1 MSILG
6 GAKGGVK
13 SPEREESSKT
23 QFTMRRVLAVDDD
36 DFARLTVVRHLEKR
50 GYEVTAVD
58 SVAAAVELLL
68 DRQQTQFDCVVTDYL
83 MPGATGVDLI
93 QWLREHRPTLAA
105 IMVTA
110 IGEKDIV
117 AETLRSGAVNF
128 LEKPVRA
135 PELVAAVES
144 AIELTKRRRE
154 LAKTEE
160 EAGEVA
166 RIQKRMLGVQ
176 APSGAM
182 AYKLAHFPMRGAG
195 GDFLAVFPLDADRTL
210 VVMAD
215 VSGHDL
221 KAAFISAY
229 FQGIVRGMM
238 ENRTPVKEVLGY
250 FNRVL
255 IREWSSG
262 ENFAEESASL
272 AVCAVEIDRL
282 ANRTRVYNHGFPSS
296 YILDSV
302 GRLVLCCPG
311 GGAPL
316 GWFEDAE
323 PEVVE
328 YGADVQSSLVMWT
341 DGLED
346 QAARLRVSPW
356 ALASLL
362 LESKGDERPSYLQD
376 APDDIMVLRM
386 PLTSEGLPEFDEK
399 IWLNEVYRGDQ
410 YKDID
415 EIQQLWLAT
424 LRLALADW
432 PVDRRDQVAL
442 CLREAVLN
450 GLRHGCQ
457 GSPDRSMTLQLLH
470 HPGLGRL
477 RVRVDDPGEGHDFD
491 WEGFH
496 SACDGDSL
504 ETVHRGLVFI
514 HGLANAVESRRRGA
528 TLILDFTPQLPDS
541 LR

>member
-1 MSILG
+1 MSMAPSG
-6 GAKGGVK
+6 PAEARPGVD
-13 SPEREESSKT
+13 KT
-23 QFTMRRVLAVDDD
+23 VTQPPIAGRRVLAVDDD

-50 GYEVTAVD
+50 GYKVTAVD
-58 SVAAAVELLL
+58 SVAAAVEILLEKG
-68 DRQQTQFDCVVTDYL
+68 TPEYDCVVTDYL

-93 QWLREHRPTLAA
+93 QWLREHKPTLAA

-128 LEKPVRA
+128 LDKPVRA
-135 PELVAAVES
+135 AELVAAVES
-144 AIELTKRRRE
+144 ASELTRRRRE
-154 LAKTEE
+154 LVKTEQ
-160 EAGEVA
+160 EAVEVA
-166 RIQKRMLGVQ
+166 RIQKRMLGIQ
-176 APSGAM
+176 APAGAL

-195 GDFLAVFPLDADRTL
+195 GDFLAVFPIDEDRTL

-255 IREWSSG
+255 INEWSSG
-262 ENFAEESASL
+262 AAFEEQSASL
-272 AVCAVEIDRL
+272 AVCAVEIDRRSG
-282 ANRTRVYNHGFPSS
+282 RTVVMNHGFPSS
-296 YILDSV
+296 YVVDA
-302 GRLVLCCPG
+302 GGALVLKCPG

-323 PEVVE
+323 PEIVE
-328 YGADVQSSLVMWT
+328 HLPEVQSSMIMWT

-346 QAARLRVSPW
+346 QAARLGVSPW

-362 LESKGDERPSYLQD
+362 LEHGRGERPTFLAD

-386 PLTSEGLPEFDEK
+386 PLTPEGLPEMDEK
-399 IWLNEVYRGDQ
+399 VWLSETYRGDE
-410 YKDID
+410 YKEID
-415 EIQQLWLAT
+415 TIQQLWLGT
-424 LRLALADW
+424 LRLALSQW
-432 PVDRRDQVAL
+432 PVERRDEVAL

-450 GLRHGCQ
+450 GLRHGCA
-457 GSPDRSMTLQLLH
+457 GDPDKNLRLSLMH
-470 HPGLGRL
+470 HPGLDRL
-477 RVRVDDPGEGHDFD
+477 RVRVDDPGEGHEFD
-491 WEGFH
+491 WAGYHAAET
-496 SACDGDSL
+496 GDL
-504 ETVHRGLVFI
+504 ETEHRGLVFI
-514 HGLANAVESRRRGA
+514 HGLANAVETQRRGA
-528 TLILDFTPQLPDS
+528 TLILDFTPLPPDCP
-541 LR
+541 R